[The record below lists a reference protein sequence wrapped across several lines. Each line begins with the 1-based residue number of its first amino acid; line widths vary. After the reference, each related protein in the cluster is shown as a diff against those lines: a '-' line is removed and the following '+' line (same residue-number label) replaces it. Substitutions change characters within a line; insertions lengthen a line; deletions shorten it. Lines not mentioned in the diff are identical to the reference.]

1 MTLEEQTAEQAATI
15 DAQNKTIAEQKI
27 EIIGLTQRLEEKL
40 DKIAQGKFAREFVI
54 NGQKYVYD
62 YDKLPFNL
70 ETKGIT
76 AFQTYEKLYN
86 NLPRTTDEL
95 NQIIVNN
102 SLLLGFENILMK
114 DDNGKLTNEGVHEAL
129 TLLTSGE
136 DKRKLRE
143 CQGNFYLNTGITSN
157 ASMQQ
162 LSNAMTLLE
171 GLQKLGGSSDLVLE
185 LIKEGI
191 KNPQPNVNAENI
203 TSSTLIPN
211 TEEPVI
217 TS

>member
-1 MTLEEQTAEQAATI
+1 
-15 DAQNKTIAEQKI
+15 
-27 EIIGLTQRLEEKL
+27 
-40 DKIAQGKFAREFVI
+40 
-54 NGQKYVYD
+54 
-62 YDKLPFNL
+62 
-70 ETKGIT
+70 
-76 AFQTYEKLYN
+76 
-86 NLPRTTDEL
+86 
-95 NQIIVNN
+95 
-102 SLLLGFENILMK
+102 
-114 DDNGKLTNEGVHEAL
+114 
-129 TLLTSGE
+129 
-136 DKRKLRE
+136 
-143 CQGNFYLNTGITSN
+143 
-157 ASMQQ
+157 MQQ